1 MIINTNTS
9 AQVSANNLQ
18 ASSQALSR
26 SLARLSS
33 GSKIINPADDA
44 AGLAVATR
52 LDAVVKRLGAANNN
66 VGNAVSFTQTQ
77 DGYLKKITKAL
88 DRMSELAILAQ
99 DATKTD
105 EDRGL
110 YNVEFQ
116 QLTSYVRSAAAHDFN
131 GVPLFSA
138 TDIEI
143 TADGEGNTFT
153 MEGIDMTVAAY
164 TTAIGTDANPSSAAK
179 IGNITDARAA
189 LTAVRSAINQV
200 ATDRATIGAYQSR
213 LNFTAEQ
220 ITISRENLTA
230 ASSRIQDVDVAEE
243 STEFARNNILVQSGT
258 AMLAQANQMPQS
270 VLRLLQ

>member
-1 MIINTNTS
+1 MVINTNTT

-18 ASSQALSR
+18 ASSNALSR

-33 GSKIINPADDA
+33 GSKIVNPADDA

-52 LDAVVKRLGAANNN
+52 LDAQVQRLSAANNN
-66 VGNAVSFTQTQ
+66 VGNAISFTQTQ
-77 DGYLKKITKAL
+77 DGYLKKITKAF

-105 EDRGL
+105 EDRAL
-110 YNVEFQ
+110 YDVEFQ
-116 QLTSYVRSAAAHDFN
+116 QLAAYVTSAANHDFN
-131 GVPLFSA
+131 GVPLFNA

-143 TADGEGNTFT
+143 TSDGEGNTFT
-153 MEGIDMTVAAY
+153 MSGIDLSVTAY
-164 TTAIGTDANPSSAAK
+164 TDAIGSN
-179 IGNITDARAA
+179 IGTRATASTA
-189 LTAVRSAINQV
+189 LTNVRNAINQV
-200 ATDRATIGAYQSR
+200 ATDRATIGAFQSR

-243 STEFARNNILVQSGT
+243 STQFARNNILVQSGT